1 MNFWRKKDTS
11 SLNYNSH
18 FEQVKKQGKEF
29 QMEIGLSI
37 KIKRLKIELSVV
49 LNFQQI
55 EEYQMKGSHKTQKD
69 NVESQTFTK
78 HHFQNGRSQNTAVDN
93 SELLKIKDY

>member
-1 MNFWRKKDTS
+1 
-11 SLNYNSH
+11 
-18 FEQVKKQGKEF
+18 
-29 QMEIGLSI
+29 
-37 KIKRLKIELSVV
+37 
-49 LNFQQI
+49 
-55 EEYQMKGSHKTQKD
+55 MKSSHKTQKD